1 MNTKEKFLVTGATGY
16 TASYV
21 IPLLLEKGVHVRGL
35 VHKID
40 QRSEKLSEMGVE
52 IVQGDLNDFYE
63 VSKAL
68 KGITGVYFVYPIL
81 TPGILAGTTYL
92 IQAAREEGVRNIVN
106 MSQISAR
113 RDAKS
118 NGAREHWL
126 AERLLDLSGIKVTH
140 IRPTFFAEWL
150 IYSDTI
156 KKQDQVVLPFGEGRY
171 APIAAQDQG
180 RVIAELLINPDGH
193 EGKIYPLFGPVEYNV
208 FDLADILSEEL
219 GRKITYEPI
228 SIETYQTEA
237 KKQGYHPHFIQH
249 VSSVAQDCRNGLF
262 AGTNTAVKDITG
274 REPMGIREFIQ
285 KHRSNFEE
293 IN

>member
-1 MNTKEKFLVTGATGY
+1 MSKTEKYLVTGAVGY

-21 IPLLLEKGVHVRGL
+21 IPALLEKGVQVRGL

-40 QRSEKLSEMGVE
+40 ERSAKLEAMGVE
-52 IVQGDLNDFYE
+52 VVQGDLNDFYS
-63 VSKAL
+63 VSAAM

-113 RDAKS
+113 REAKS

-126 AERLLDLSGIKVTH
+126 GERLLDLSGIKVTH

-150 IYSDTI
+150 IYSDSVKTS
-156 KKQDQVVLPFGEGRY
+156 DQVILPFGDGRY
-171 APIAAQDQG
+171 APIAAEDQG
-180 RVIAELLINPDGH
+180 RVIAELLVNPEGH

-208 FDLADILSEEL
+208 TELAEILSEEL
-219 GRKITYEPI
+219 GRKITYLPI

-237 KKQGYHPHFIQH
+237 KKQGYHDHFIQH
-249 VSSVAQDCRNGLF
+249 ISSVAQDCRDGLF
-262 AGTNTAVKDITG
+262 AGTNSAVKDITG
-274 REPMGIREFIQ
+274 REPIGIREFIQ
-285 KHRSNFEE
+285 AHRSYFE
-293 IN
+293 